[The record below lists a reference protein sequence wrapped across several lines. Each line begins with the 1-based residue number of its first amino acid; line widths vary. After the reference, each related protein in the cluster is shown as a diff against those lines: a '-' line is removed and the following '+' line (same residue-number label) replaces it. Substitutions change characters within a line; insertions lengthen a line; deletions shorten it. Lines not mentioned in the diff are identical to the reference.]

1 MLPDQ
6 QIARRGDWLISGADV
21 LDLERGRSDGW
32 RAFYAVLPGLQGV
45 PPAPPLGGFVYM
57 DAWLEGYRWA
67 EAKHGDGTVSKRW
80 KIGGTLDT
88 DGT

>member
-1 MLPDQ
+1 
-6 QIARRGDWLISGADV
+6 
-21 LDLERGRSDGW
+21 
-32 RAFYAVLPGLQGV
+32 
-45 PPAPPLGGFVYM
+45 M